1 MSGYKLARQAVGLD
15 GADQDPVAGGQADER
30 RGKMRRDRHG
40 PSRPCRA
47 WHRLASFRQL
57 LRYAAGEPCRC
68 FIRREPLE
76 LAAQDAKLL
85 EMKLA
90 FRATANVL
98 RHRLLIRERELAA
111 GERLQQVGD
120 LFTACCAHLLHHSL

>member
-1 MSGYKLARQAVGLD
+1 MPCAAPARVS
-15 GADQDPVAGGQADER
+15 P
-30 RGKMRRDRHG
+30 
-40 PSRPCRA
+40 PIY
-47 WHRLASFRQL
+47 
-57 LRYAAGEPCRC
+57 RYPAGESRRC
-68 FIRREPLE
+68 FKRREPLE

-98 RHRLLIRERELAA
+98 RHRLLIRQRKLAV

>member
-15 GADQDPVAGGQADER
+15 GAEQDPVAGGQADE
-30 RGKMRRDRHG
+30 
-40 PSRPCRA
+40 
-47 WHRLASFRQL
+47 RQL

-68 FIRREPLE
+68 FIRLLE

-98 RHRLLIRERELAA
+98 RHRLLIRERELAV

>member
-1 MSGYKLARQAVGLD
+1 MSGYKFARQAVGLD
-15 GADQDPVAGGQADER
+15 GAEQDRVAGGQADE
-30 RGKMRRDRHG
+30 
-40 PSRPCRA
+40 
-47 WHRLASFRQL
+47 RQL

-98 RHRLLIRERELAA
+98 RHRLLIRERELAV